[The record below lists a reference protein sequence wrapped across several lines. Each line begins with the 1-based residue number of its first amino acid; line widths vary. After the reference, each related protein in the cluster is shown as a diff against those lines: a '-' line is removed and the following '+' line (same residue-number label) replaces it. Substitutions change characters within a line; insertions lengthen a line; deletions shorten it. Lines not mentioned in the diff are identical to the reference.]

1 LTDIV
6 KSVLGGSWGL
16 VAGWI
21 LPAGIAI
28 ALFGLLI
35 LPSLGHWAAF
45 MTLAAASATEKGWI
59 LLVASV
65 TIGLSLS
72 IISTQLY
79 RILEGYTLWPTSWQ
93 RVRIDHHKRRREEMY
108 RKVTKDN
115 NKSNDLTVL
124 DALALEEY
132 RRYPDVDDQVAPTM
146 LGNAIRRFEYYSR
159 NHYGLDS
166 QVCWYQ
172 LRAAAPESTSKE
184 VDTARSGVDFFVC
197 LLYMLIVLALGA
209 LAALFAPSPDWLELS
224 IAAGLGGGGAVGSYY
239 AAVKATDAW
248 ASSVKAMVDVGRL
261 PLSEALGLEM
271 PATLEEER
279 DMWQRVSWLLGFAY
293 HSDAGIGLDIYRQ
306 RPNSPTRD
314 GVSSNPARLS
324 LAASAQ
330 SKESPPTGDSI
341 AAQNLEPAASRLN
354 LSVEGDKEDLSAQ

>member
-1 LTDIV
+1 MTDIV
-6 KSVLGGSWGL
+6 KSILGGSWGL

-21 LPAGIAI
+21 LPTGIAI

-35 LPSLGHWAAF
+35 LPSLSHWPFLMA
-45 MTLAAASATEKGWI
+45 LSSASPSEKGWI

-79 RILEGYTLWPTSWQ
+79 RILEGYTLWPANWQ
-93 RVRIDHHKRRREEMY
+93 RMRIDHHKRRREEMR
-108 RKVTKDN
+108 RKVTKGN
-115 NKSNDLTVL
+115 RSDLTVL

-159 NHYGLDS
+159 NHYELDS

-172 LRAAAPESTSKE
+172 LRAAAPESTGKE

-197 LLYMLIVLALGA
+197 LLYVLIVLALTA
-209 LAALFAPSPDWLELS
+209 LAALFAPSPDWLELG
-224 IAAGLGGGGAVGSYY
+224 IAAGLGGGGAVGSYH

-261 PLSEALGLEM
+261 PLAKALGLEM

-279 DMWQRVSWLLGFAY
+279 EMWQRVSWLLGFEY
-293 HSDAGIGLDIYRQ
+293 NPDAGIGLDIYRQ
-306 RPNSPTRD
+306 RPNSRTRD
-314 GVSSNPARLS
+314 GVSSNPSALS
-324 LAASAQ
+324 LAASVESTESR
-330 SKESPPTGDSI
+330 SKGDFI
-341 AAQNLEPAASRLN
+341 AAQKPRPAASRSN
-354 LSVEGDKEDLSAQ
+354 VPVEGEKEDLSGN